1 MRTAQA
7 PSRSQLKAGFRACNQ
22 WLSGLQPMA
31 SGTLKALLSG
41 AKSTASITQSQP
53 FRPPEAQLSS
63 RNRSLSARTNDFAD
77 ELFAE
82 KLSRVEYGCRI

>member
-1 MRTAQA
+1 MPLISNRCLFVRPKHCFQE
-7 PSRSQLKAGFRACNQ
+7 P
-22 WLSGLQPMA
+22 
-31 SGTLKALLSG
+31 KALLSW

-53 FRPPEAQLSS
+53 FRSPEAQLSS